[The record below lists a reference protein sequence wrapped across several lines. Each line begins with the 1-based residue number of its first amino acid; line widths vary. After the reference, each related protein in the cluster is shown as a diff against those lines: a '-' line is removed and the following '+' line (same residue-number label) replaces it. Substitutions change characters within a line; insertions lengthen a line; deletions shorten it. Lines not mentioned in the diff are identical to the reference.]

1 MQGIK
6 ACDVALSTPA
16 TDARTGWH
24 TGGITE
30 IDVISLRWTL
40 TYWSDLS
47 FVRIVRQIQTTA
59 RAENVAG
66 SFCGYWDDR
75 LADTSGVRL
84 F

>member
-6 ACDVALSTPA
+6 ACDAALSIPT
-16 TDARTGWH
+16 TDARTDWH

-30 IDVISLRWTL
+30 IDVIRLL

-66 SFCGYWDDR
+66 SFRGCWDDR
-75 LADTSGVRL
+75 LAETSGVRL